1 MSTPKNKSHDP
12 LLSYKAQAKLL
23 RNMLS
28 EDGVAITHGEA
39 LDRTARLH
47 GVADWNVLSAR
58 VKSARPVLGKDLG
71 TYTVADWQ
79 PDEEVAEDAPREMDF
94 TISTQADGINIGN
107 TTDEGDFRGLKLEIQ
122 DGMIRVMAYDERVGE
137 SPAILNISADGK
149 APIKADLHDH
159 LISAEHLFADSSLMD
174 MPDELLDSAEAK
186 ARTSDTPE
194 P

>member
-79 PDEEVAEDAPREMDF
+79 PDEEVAEDAPRDMDF

-107 TTDEGDFRGLKLEIQ
+107 TTDEGDFRGLKLELQ
-122 DGMIRVMAYDERVGE
+122 NGAIRVMAYDERVGE

-149 APIKADLHDH
+149 EPIKADLHDH
-159 LISAEHLFADSSLMD
+159 MISTAHLF
-174 MPDELLDSAEAK
+174 E
-186 ARTSDTPE
+186 TPE